1 MDDKPAEVAEQRE
14 GRPGGLSVLRVALVE
29 DSQRIRA
36 HLAEALDEIPN
47 ATIAF
52 VADTEGEA
60 VRMLAAEAWDVVI
73 LDLQLRS
80 GTGLG
85 VLKAMH
91 GWRRDAP
98 RTAIVFTN
106 YGFPQYRERALAL
119 GAQHFFDK
127 AKDLEALKDVLA
139 ELAEHG

>member
-1 MDDKPAEVAEQRE
+1 MS
-14 GRPGGLSVLRVALVE
+14 GLRVALVE
-29 DSQRIRA
+29 DSVRIRER
-36 HLAEALDEIPN
+36 LAETLAEIPN
-47 ATIAF
+47 VDVAF

-60 VRMLAAEAWDVVI
+60 IRLLAAEPWDVVI

-91 GWRRDAP
+91 DWRTGIP

-106 YGFPQYRERALAL
+106 YGFPQYRDRALAL

-127 AKDLEALKDVLA
+127 ARDLEALRGVLHG
-139 ELAEHG
+139 LATNA

>member
-1 MDDKPAEVAEQRE
+1 M
-14 GRPGGLSVLRVALVE
+14 GRLRVAMVE
-29 DSQRIRA
+29 DSERIRA
-36 HLAEALDEIPN
+36 RLAETLEELEN
-47 ATIAF
+47 VQIAF

-60 VRMLAAEAWDVVI
+60 VRLLATEPWDVVI
-73 LDLQLRS
+73 LDLQLKS

-91 GWRRDAP
+91 EWRSDAP

-119 GAQHFFDK
+119 GADHFFDK
-127 AKDLEALKDVLA
+127 ARDLEPLRLVLM
-139 ELAEHG
+139 ELAANA